1 MRGRTSGE
9 AIEGD
14 SLAKVASGARSDAAT
29 TEPEQ
34 HAPSSATV
42 AATGSGRLGALV
54 AIAAGSYMAS
64 LNGSIVNSI
73 LPIITSAFGTE
84 VATIEWVVV
93 TFLLVQSGLLL
104 TFGRIGDIR
113 GQKLIYLMG
122 LVVFA
127 TGSVLCG
134 SASSAYVLIGARA
147 LQAVGGA
154 MLFSSSPAILTR
166 AFPANQRGRALGMQS
181 TMVYLGLASGPP
193 LGGWLADALGWRSVF
208 FANIPVGLLA
218 FALSWRFLPWD
229 SPTRKGER
237 FDIPGARTYVL
248 GLVGLLLAL
257 NQGHAWGWTSL
268 PVLGLL
274 AAGLAL
280 LGLFA
285 FVELHVP
292 MPMLNLA
299 LFRARAV
306 TAPVLSAVCNYMGVG
321 SCFFLVPFYLI
332 EGRGLSPSQAGLI
345 LTSQP
350 IVMAITASLSGSL
363 SDKVGSRLPSTVGM
377 IVLTTGLLLLS
388 RADASTPLPL
398 VSAALALIGLGI
410 GLFTSPNSSAVIGAV
425 PPDRRGVA
433 SGILA
438 TARSLGNVLGIGIA
452 GAIFTT
458 VLSNVDP
465 SDIPILVRATSAG
478 LMAAAVFTGLGAV
491 ASASRPSE
499 DIRG

>member
-1 MRGRTSGE
+1 
-9 AIEGD
+9 
-14 SLAKVASGARSDAAT
+14 LAKVAGGARPEAAT
-29 TEPEQ
+29 TDTG
-34 HAPSSATV
+34 HSAAAGATV
-42 AATGSGRLGALV
+42 AASGSGRLGALV

-73 LPIITSAFGTE
+73 LPVITSAFGTD
-84 VATIEWVVV
+84 VALIQWVAV

-113 GQKLIYLMG
+113 GQKLIYLLG
-122 LVVFA
+122 VVVFA
-127 TGSVLCG
+127 GSSFLCG
-134 SASSAYVLIGARA
+134 SAPSAYFLIGARA
-147 LQAVGGA
+147 LQAIGGA

-166 AFPANQRGRALGMQS
+166 AFPANQRGRALGLQS

-193 LGGWLADALGWRSVF
+193 LGGWLADSLGWRSVF
-208 FANIPVGLLA
+208 FANLPVGLAA
-218 FALSWRFLPWD
+218 FALGWRYLPWD
-229 SPTRKGER
+229 VPTRKGER
-237 FDIPGARTYVL
+237 FDMPGAVTYVL

-257 NQGHAWGWTSL
+257 NQGHAWGWTST

-274 AAGLAL
+274 VAGLAL

-292 MPMLNLA
+292 APMLNLA
-299 LFRARAV
+299 LFRRRAF
-306 TAPVLSAVCNYMGVG
+306 TAPVLSAVCNYIGVG

-332 EGRGLSPSQAGLI
+332 QGRGLSPSQAGLI

-363 SDKVGSRLPSTVGM
+363 SDKVGSRLPSTLGM
-377 IVLTTGLLLLS
+377 VVLTVGLLLLS
-388 RADASTPLPL
+388 RADAGTPLPL
-398 VSAALALIGLGI
+398 VSASLALIGLGI

-438 TARSLGNVLGIGIA
+438 TARSLGNVLGIGVA

-458 VLSNVDP
+458 ILSHSDP
-465 SDIPILVRATSAG
+465 SNLPLLVSATSAG
-478 LMAAAVFTGLGAV
+478 LLAAALFTALGAI